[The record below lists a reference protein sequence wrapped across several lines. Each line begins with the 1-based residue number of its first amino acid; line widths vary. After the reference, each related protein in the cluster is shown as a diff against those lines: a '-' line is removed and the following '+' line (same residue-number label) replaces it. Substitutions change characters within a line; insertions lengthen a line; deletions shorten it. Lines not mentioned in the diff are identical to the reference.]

1 MFTTGQEVRQ
11 KSKVVVK
18 DKPAVPPKPKNL
30 SQKVNTEPKVVGKNQ
45 LKVNLQY
52 H

>member
-11 KSKVVVK
+11 ESKVVVK

-30 SQKVNTEPKVVGKNQ
+30 NRADKKVSTEPKV
-45 LKVNLQY
+45 
-52 H
+52 